1 MSDGTEFTFRPEVKE
16 LYESDKDKL
25 REIASVMLT
34 RYREGKLLTPVEDV
48 ARRAQY
54 ARELTERI
62 NDAGFSCDVLWEWQT
77 EKTDDEGFPLAQS
90 PTVSDDEDDN
100 NLYWIPQVIIT
111 GRTSGLYEYD
121 HDKQKFEV
129 REGVYDGV
137 KGVIDPNTGLM
148 REDSRRKDIY

>member
-1 MSDGTEFTFRPEVKE
+1 MSDGTEFSFRPEVKE

-25 REIASVMLT
+25 REIARLMLT
-34 RYREGKLLTPVEDV
+34 RYREGKLLTPVEDA

-54 ARELTERI
+54 ARELSDRI
-62 NDAGFSCDVLWEWQT
+62 NDAGFSCDVLWEWQS
-77 EKTDDEGFPLAQS
+77 EETDPEGFPVSQS
-90 PTVSDDEDDN
+90 PTVSDDEDDD
-100 NLYWIPQVIIT
+100 NLYWIPRVIIT

-137 KGVIDPNTGLM
+137 KGVIDPNTGLL
-148 REDSRRKDIY
+148 REDSKKKDIY

>member
-1 MSDGTEFTFRPEVKE
+1 MSEADFNFRPEVKE

-25 REIASVMLT
+25 REIARVMVS
-34 RYREGKLLTPVEDV
+34 RYREGKLLTPVEDI

-54 ARELTERI
+54 AKELSDRI
-62 NDAGFSCDVLWEWQT
+62 NDAGFSCDVLWEWQS
-77 EKTDDEGFPLAQS
+77 EKTDDEGFPIAQS

-100 NLYWIPQVIIT
+100 NLYWVPQVIIT

-129 REGVYDGV
+129 RDGVYDGV
-137 KGVIDPNTGLM
+137 KGVIDPNTGLL
-148 REDSRRKDIY
+148 REDAKKKDIY